1 MVYFQEEIS
10 KKSELEIVLLRFL
23 SGICT
28 KWGGKLKVKQTKSV
42 PSFMEASH
50 LVNKLKVEGAL

>member
-50 LVNKLKVEGAL
+50 LVNKL